1 MHVESWKYLGTSTL
15 AGPCLPTLAESL
27 TAKTLVEDE
36 NLAKIQNQLGG
47 DVGGV
52 FGKGG
57 IGHSVG
63 KSFSKQL

>member
-1 MHVESWKYLGTSTL
+1 MFSHTSDRTL
-15 AGPCLPTLAESL
+15 SANILPSQPESL

-36 NLAKIQNQLGG
+36 NLKKIQQQLGG

-57 IGHSVG
+57 LGHGLG
-63 KSFSKQL
+63 KGLSKQF

>member
-1 MHVESWKYLGTSTL
+1 MATNTAATST
-15 AGPCLPTLAESL
+15 ESL

-47 DVGGV
+47 DIGGV

-57 IGHSVG
+57 LGHGLG